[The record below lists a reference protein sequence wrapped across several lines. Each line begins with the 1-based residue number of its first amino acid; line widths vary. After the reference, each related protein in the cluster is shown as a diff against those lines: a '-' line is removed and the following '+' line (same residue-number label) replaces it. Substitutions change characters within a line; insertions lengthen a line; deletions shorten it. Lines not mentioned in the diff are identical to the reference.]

1 MSPMCLHILKSYKNS
16 YFNIWHQRAFDN
28 LRTIYFIFS
37 FLLLSLV
44 SKSHVEIFCKGVKA
58 PEFSLTAIKIEKI
71 KL

>member
-1 MSPMCLHILKSYKNS
+1 MVAM
-16 YFNIWHQRAFDN
+16 Q
-28 LRTIYFIFS
+28 RTIYFIFS